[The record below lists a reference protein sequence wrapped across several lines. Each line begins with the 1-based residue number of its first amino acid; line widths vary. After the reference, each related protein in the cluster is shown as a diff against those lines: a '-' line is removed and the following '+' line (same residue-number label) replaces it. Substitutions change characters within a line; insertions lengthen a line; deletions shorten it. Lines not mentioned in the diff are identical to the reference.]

1 MKLLV
6 TTYVT
11 PAYQATLE
19 RMFDTVRYEG
29 MMKIGRVLTEDEFIE
44 AISGMDAVVV
54 EFDPLTR
61 RVLEATDN
69 LKVIASVRG
78 GAHANVDVAAATE
91 RGLPILFC
99 PGRNGDTVADFTL
112 GLMIAVSRGL
122 ALGHHLIK
130 NRVITDE
137 KTHDQN
143 GFSQVDVNWVGQ
155 TPEKFAY
162 LQFKGPTL
170 AGKRLGLIG
179 FGAIGREVA
188 KRALAFDMDVIA
200 YDPFVSQDN
209 VTQAVTMSSLDGVL
223 STSDF
228 VSVHI
233 PVNAGTRG
241 LITAEKLRL
250 MRPDAYL
257 INTARAAVL
266 DYDALV
272 EMLREKKLAG
282 AALDVYPIEPLPD
295 NHPLLDLDN
304 VVLTPHI
311 GGCSLDPYE
320 RSYRMLTEDLRRFF
334 AGERP
339 ERVYNPDVYAG
350 EKEFQKV

>member
-6 TTYVT
+6 TTYVS
-11 PAYQATLE
+11 PSYQETLE
-19 RMFDTVRYEG
+19 SMFESVSYEG
-29 MMKIGRVLTEDEFIE
+29 MMKKGRVLTEDEFIE
-44 AISGMDAVVV
+44 VIRGMDVVVV

-61 RVLEATDN
+61 RVLEAADN

-78 GAHANVDVAAATE
+78 GAHANVDIAAATE
-91 RGLPILFC
+91 RNIPVLFC

-122 ALGHHLIK
+122 ALGHQLIK
-130 NRVITDE
+130 TRVITDE

-143 GFSQVDVNWVGQ
+143 GFCKADVNWVGQ

-179 FGAIGREVA
+179 YGAIGREVV

-200 YDPFVSQDN
+200 YDPFVSQDR
-209 VTQAVTMSSLDGVL
+209 VTQAVTMTSLDEVM

-228 VSVHI
+228 VSIHI
-233 PVNAGTRG
+233 PVNAETRG
-241 LITAEKLRL
+241 LITAEKLGL

-266 DYDALV
+266 DYEALV
-272 EMLREKKLAG
+272 EMLQEKKLAG

-304 VVLTPHI
+304 AVLTPHI
-311 GGCSLDPYE
+311 GGCSLDPYD
-320 RSYRMLTEDLRRFF
+320 RSYRMLIGDLRRFF
-334 AGERP
+334 AGKRP
-339 ERVYNPDVYAG
+339 ERVYNPAVYAT
-350 EKEFQKV
+350 E